1 MPPAK
6 KPPKQTPEQTPAQK
20 RQEQVWRRNAM
31 IQARTPEEAD
41 ALIQMWREQRDR
53 ARQFGDQEARKT

>member
-6 KPPKQTPEQTPAQK
+6 KPPEQTPAQK